1 MHAESKYLDAALNTK
16 GPHCLFGV
24 ALLKF
29 FRCYSQSRALAGV
42 KQEIVALTEIPHVG
56 PASARLLFN
65 GGLRNAETIAR
76 LPNTDTLVAILSRG
90 VFPLLWRYMHASF

>member
-1 MHAESKYLDAALNTK
+1 M
-16 GPHCLFGV
+16 
-24 ALLKF
+24 
-29 FRCYSQSRALAGV
+29 
-42 KQEIVALTEIPHVG
+42 ALTEIPHVG

-90 VFPLLWRYMHASF
+90 ASPQIYACCIIAVVAE

>member
-1 MHAESKYLDAALNTK
+1 MSIYL
-16 GPHCLFGV
+16 FWV
-24 ALLKF
+24 
-29 FRCYSQSRALAGV
+29 QSRALAGV

-76 LPNTDTLVAILSRG
+76 LPNIDTLVAILSRG
-90 VFPLLWRYMHASF
+90 AAPS